1 MKCILRSGGLACG
14 FLVLL
19 AGCGGH
25 EGGVVDVPLNENPYQ
40 ISEQEQRA
48 MNAKID
54 ETSGLTEEEIEQL
67 EQAKLEALEQESI
80 EQQTTP
86 TP

>member
-1 MKCILRSGGLACG
+1 MKTLILSGGMACG

-67 EQAKLEALEQESI
+67 EQAKLEALEQESLDQ
-80 EQQTTP
+80 ETTP
-86 TP
+86 AP